1 MAATTLRHPEIL
13 ALARAGGKVTV
24 EDLAARFG
32 VSVQTI
38 RRDLATLAD
47 DGRLERVH
55 GGAVLPSGVA
65 NIAYEERRALN
76 AAAKTAI
83 GRACAAAIPPGASVC
98 LNIGTTTEAVARA
111 LAGHR
116 DLMVITNNLNV
127 AATLAAAEGCE
138 VVVTGG
144 RLRRADAGLVGHLAA
159 ATVAEFRV
167 DYAVIGC
174 SALAPEG
181 DLLDFD
187 LAEVEV
193 SRAILSR
200 ARHRFLVADHSKLAR
215 GAPARIAALSEID
228 RLFTDRPLPA
238 PLAARCAEWGTA
250 VEVCPAA

>member
-24 EDLAARFG
+24 EDLAARLG

-76 AAAKTAI
+76 AAAKAAI
-83 GRACAAAIPPGASVC
+83 GRACAAAIPPGASVF

-111 LAGHR
+111 LASHR
-116 DLMVITNNLNV
+116 NLMVITNNLNV
-127 AATLAAAEGCE
+127 AAMLATAEGCE

-144 RLRRADAGLVGHLAA
+144 HLRRADAGLVGHLAA
-159 ATVAEFRV
+159 AAVAEFRV
-167 DYAVIGC
+167 DYAVVGC

-193 SRAILSR
+193 SRAILSH
-200 ARHRFLVADHSKLAR
+200 ARHRLLVADHSKLAR
-215 GAPARIAALSEID
+215 SAPARIAALSDID
-228 RLFTDRPLPA
+228 RLYTDCPLPA
-238 PLAARCAEWGTA
+238 PLAARCTEWGTA
-250 VEVCPAA
+250 IEVCPPA